1 MIITSPPGGKSSST
15 GSDGESGGGSTDT
28 RKLESLLSVSDD
40 DEAMAETVPKEGKC
54 LCLACFHTPPT
65 CTHSPHTPHTAHTHT
80 SGAGGELGAVMEASR
95 LADLALRET
104 QQLAMATTRGK

>member
-1 MIITSPPGGKSSST
+1 
-15 GSDGESGGGSTDT
+15 
-28 RKLESLLSVSDD
+28 LSVSDD